1 MKAKILLTS
10 FQTWLPHQKSNSS
23 DDLLEILQQ
32 QNFNWTTLSYLRQLP
47 VDIQLAS
54 EQVISEIQSLE
65 PDGIICCGM
74 AESRNRLTI
83 ETNAICQAECLE
95 TSVNIVELT
104 NLLTITDLSQDAG
117 KFVCEGLY
125 YQVLKHTQSLQ
136 KKIPSIFVHVPKL
149 NESNLNLIHRDFS
162 LIIKYIEELCT
173 TTVPIIY

>member
-32 QNFNWTTLSYLRQLP
+32 QNFNLATLSYLRQLP

-54 EQVISEIQSLE
+54 KQVISEIQSLE

-83 ETNAICQAECLE
+83 EANAICQAECLE

-104 NLLTITDLSQDAG
+104 NLLTITDISQDAG

-136 KKIPSIFVHVPKL
+136 KKIPSIFVHVPRL

-162 LIIKYIEELCT
+162 LIIKYIDELC
-173 TTVPIIY
+173 IACLK